1 MVPIFFFIP
10 NLTGVSWICL
20 ICYKSLLSPAGN
32 FLFNSQA
39 VPCTLL
45 FCTWSHHTQS
55 TPSIIVESGWPTLDS
70 WFTRSISV
78 SAQGGFIVQRAQGTC
93 ITLCK
98 CNRFCPKMLFTV
110 GMWLKAGTTSELF
123 PFWKDQH
130 LKTVTSTLSLGK
142 SLLFA
147 VQWKLILI
155 RLYCP
160 NSHLFK
166 LKCSARMRWMSRLF
180 KIQHTYKFTSSHL
193 SLLWQTVFTHI

>member
-10 NLTGVSWICL
+10 KLTGVSWICL
-20 ICYKSLLSPAGN
+20 ICYESLLSPAGN

-39 VPCTLL
+39 VPCTLV

-70 WFTRSISV
+70 WFTGSISV

-98 CNRFCPKMLFTV
+98 CNHFCPKMLFTV

-123 PFWKDQH
+123 RF
-130 LKTVTSTLSLGK
+130 LKRPTLQNSNINIILRQEFAFCSTVKTYFNKVILS
-142 SLLFA
+142 
-147 VQWKLILI
+147 KL
-155 RLYCP
+155 
-160 NSHLFK
+160 
-166 LKCSARMRWMSRLF
+166 
-180 KIQHTYKFTSSHL
+180 SS
-193 SLLWQTVFTHI
+193 F